1 MGNCR
6 VLYVYISSSFLVI
19 FVYYSGMSFAA
30 PPLKSEVKMKSN
42 YATES
47 QIDDAPA
54 GTKLNFGG
62 NLYMRVSKGGEKVF
76 HFRVCLDGKDTTHSI
91 GKLSPD
97 LKFSDARRIADQRQ
111 SEVAQARTE
120 NIVGA
125 FRARLK
131 SPTKRQVSNRA
142 KSLSAKAVKEGGG
155 FAGFRSLEDAGR
167 FLDGLWRAKDSLPDL
182 YFWLRLTFYIPS
194 RSNHLLNAMWN
205 DFDLENGTWTIRM
218 QRPRLGN
225 INEPVR
231 HLAVLSEQA
240 KQGLG
245 RLRETTGADD
255 FLFPNLRRMSAASQ
269 RREVRKAMERVWPQ
283 YFVDPDEFAAFF
295 ECVAKKYSLF
305 HPDLVEGMLVQ
316 RPGSPADY
324 NHGTYFMQLRSLANW
339 WGGTLDWF
347 GDVGS
352 NVPWG
357 GTWVPLQPDSGRPKW
372 RR

>member
-1 MGNCR
+1 
-6 VLYVYISSSFLVI
+6 
-19 FVYYSGMSFAA
+19 
-30 PPLKSEVKMKSN
+30 MKRD

-47 QIDDAPA
+47 QIADAPA
-54 GTKLNFGG
+54 GAKLNFGG
-62 NLYMRVSKGGEKVF
+62 NLYMRVSKAGEKVF

-97 LKFSDARRIADQRQ
+97 LSLSDARRIADQRQ
-111 SEVAQARTE
+111 SEVVQARTE

-125 FRARLK
+125 FRTRLR
-131 SPTKRQVSNRA
+131 SPTQRQASNRT
-142 KSLSAKAVKEGGG
+142 KSLSSAKAVREGAG
-155 FAGFRSLEDAGR
+155 FAGFRSLEDAGK
-167 FLDGLWRAKDSLPDL
+167 FLDGLWRAKDATLPDL
-182 YFWLRLTFYIPS
+182 YSWLRLTLYIPS
-194 RSNHLLNAMWN
+194 RSNHLRNAMWS

-218 QRPRLGN
+218 KRARLGN

-231 HLAVLSEQA
+231 HLVVLSDQA

-255 FLFPNLRRMSAASQ
+255 FLFPDLRSMSAASQ
-269 RREVRKAMERVWPQ
+269 RREVRMAMERAWPQ
-283 YFVDPDEFAAFF
+283 YFVDPSEFPAFF

-305 HPDLVEGMLVQ
+305 HPDLVEGMLAH

-324 NHGTYFMQLRSLANW
+324 NHGTYSLQLRSLANW

-347 GDVGS
+347 GDAGS

-357 GTWVPLQPDSGRPKW
+357 GTWVPLQPDSGRPIW